1 MWPPPPYRNCTHHDE
16 PDRKPDGFRS
26 ANAKKT
32 VDKETALWYKHINLT
47 GKCYLEAVMRK
58 ARFSAVMC
66 WDMRC
71 GMRVCFA
78 VPI

>member
-1 MWPPPPYRNCTHHDE
+1 MMSLIGTLMVSDQRTQ
-16 PDRKPDGFRS
+16 
-26 ANAKKT
+26 KT

-47 GKCYLEAVMRK
+47 GKCYLEAVMRM